1 MMLAMLRSLP
11 HRLWRR
17 PVLAG
22 LSVLVSL
29 AAPLAS
35 AAEER
40 PYGQGLLWR
49 VERAGIEPNH
59 VFGTMHTADPE
70 IVALPPAVNQ
80 VFEAAGS
87 VVLEIVMSPR
97 VRGELGQAMLLP
109 EDRGLDAIAGP
120 QRFARVREAGL
131 RYGLLDAQLKRFK
144 PWALSMFFSLPPSE
158 LQRQAAGGTPL
169 DQVLQTRASDRG
181 IPLHGLET
189 VDEQIDVLAEL
200 SESEQLNPLDA
211 ALVANPQIESHFET
225 MKRVYLDRD
234 LAALHRL
241 AEEMSEN
248 GGRKIHELFFERLI
262 DARNHR
268 MAARLTDRLAEG
280 KAFVAVGALHLSGP
294 EGILKLLEQAGYTL
308 TRVY

>member
-1 MMLAMLRSLP
+1 MILALLQGLP
-11 HRLWRR
+11 GRLWRR
-17 PVLAG
+17 PALAG
-22 LSVLVSL
+22 LAVLLSL
-29 AAPLAS
+29 ASPLA
-35 AAEER
+35 AAAKER
-40 PYGQGLLWR
+40 PYGQGVLWR
-49 VERAGIEPNH
+49 VERADAAPSH

-70 IVALPPAVNQ
+70 VLDLPPAVRT
-80 VFEAAGS
+80 VFEAADS
-87 VVLEIVMSPR
+87 LVLEIVMTNR

-120 QRFARVREAGL
+120 ERFARVREAGK

-158 LQRQAAGGTPL
+158 LQRQAVGGTPL
-169 DQVLQTRASDRG
+169 DQALQTRAADRG
-181 IPLHGLET
+181 IPLHGLESIA
-189 VDEQIDVLAEL
+189 EQVDVLAKL
-200 SESEQLNPLDA
+200 SEPDQLTLLDA
-211 ALVANPQIESHFET
+211 ALAANPQIESHFEF
-225 MKRVYLDRD
+225 MKRAYLDRD

-248 GGRKIHELFFERLI
+248 GSRKIHELFFERLI

-294 EGILKLLEQAGYTL
+294 EGVLKLLEQEGYTL
-308 TRVY
+308 TRIY